1 MAIIA
6 FFKNSF
12 GFIQSNDFLIGYQ
25 QTNDFLSKY
34 SNDIYLGLDYVSQ
47 IYLVPNDEIFVAL
60 GEFWHWFCFKVC
72 FIKEKD
78 LNIDEDISSKVNNML
93 AFANYLQ
100 YTNES
105 FIYRNFYM
113 KILENVR
120 LTIIKKMTKPVEVKI
135 DLDED
140 GEIVMDNAINTIH
153 QTTHENM
160 KDCLIYLTHLDP
172 TVTEKIMLDM
182 LLNQTVETE
191 WDPSLLNSLCWSIG
205 CITGAMDESHEKRFV
220 ILVIK
225 HLLNLC
231 ELKRGK
237 TNKAIV
243 ASNIMYVVGQYPRFL
258 NAHWKFLKTVIK
270 KLFEF
275 MHESHPGVQDFA
287 CETFMKISIKC
298 GDQIVK
304 INENETEPYINLL
317 TRGIKDDTADL
328 HPHQKLMF
336 YEAIGN
342 MIDRDQDIN
351 RKIECIKNMMSFS
364 YNDWKQV
371 FSEAMNNPEVLQNN
385 QVIKMLDINIK
396 LNERVALAT
405 KTAYFNFGQFI
416 LDDLMNAYTY
426 YNGLVNDIFNSGKT
440 HSIEAK
446 FFRGINKTILK
457 YLCSLIKYNE
467 DNNIIMNGILP
478 VLGKLIELYRISH
491 IENR

>member
-1 MAIIA
+1 
-6 FFKNSF
+6 
-12 GFIQSNDFLIGYQ
+12 LI
-25 QTNDFLSKY
+25 KY
-34 SNDIYLGLDYVSQ
+34 SSDIYLGLDYISQ
-47 IYLVPNDEIFVAL
+47 IYLIPNDEIFVAL

-78 LNIDEDISSKVNNML
+78 LDIEEDISSKVNTMI
-93 AFANYLQ
+93 AFANYIQ

-105 FIYRNFYM
+105 FIYRNYYV

-120 LTIIKKMTKPVEVKI
+120 FTIIKRMTKPIEVKI
-135 DLDED
+135 DLDEN

-172 TVTEKIMLDM
+172 TLTEKIMLDM

-205 CITGAMDESHEKRFV
+205 CITGAMDENHEKRFV

-304 INENETEPYINLL
+304 INENESEPYINVL

-328 HPHQKLMF
+328 HSHQKLMF

-342 MIDRDQDIN
+342 MIDRDNDIN
-351 RKIECIKNMMSFS
+351 RKVDCIKNMMSFS

-371 FSEAMNNPEVLQNN
+371 FCEAMNTPEILQNN

-396 LNERVALAT
+396 LNERVAYAT
-405 KTAYFNFGQFI
+405 KTAYFNFGQYI
-416 LDDLMNAYTY
+416 LEDLLNAYTY

-440 HSIEAK
+440 NSLEAK

-457 YLCSLIKYNE
+457 FLCTLIKYNE

-478 VLGKLIELYRISH
+478 SLGKLIELYRISH
-491 IENR
+491 IENRYKYNLFIFININIFYKFILIFFFILKRS